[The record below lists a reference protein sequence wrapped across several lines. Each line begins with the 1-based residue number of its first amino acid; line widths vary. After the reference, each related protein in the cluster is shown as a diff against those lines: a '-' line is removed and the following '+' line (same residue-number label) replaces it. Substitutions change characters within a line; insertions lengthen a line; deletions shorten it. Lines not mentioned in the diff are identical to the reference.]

1 MLYPWSGW
9 IFPWIERSRRE
20 MLSVFAKTIRVKAA
34 IVLAAL
40 YMLCILAPSAAFA
53 FSASPGVAHCLIE
66 GHVGIHD
73 HGDKVHVHADGTAH
87 HHDHDGA
94 AAPSGEDEKSRV
106 ASCCSLFSVVALP
119 GEPGLSLGLY
129 NPASIVLPV
138 LADTLSGRGPERIN
152 RPPIA

>member
-1 MLYPWSGW
+1 MVYPRRGW
-9 IFPWIERSRRE
+9 IFLRIERSRGE
-20 MLSVFAKTIRVKAA
+20 MLSVFAKTVRVKAA

-40 YMLCILAPSAAFA
+40 YTLCILAPSAAFA
-53 FSASPGVAHCLIE
+53 FSASPGVAHCLTE

-73 HGDKVHVHADGTAH
+73 HGKAHVHADGSAH
-87 HHDHDGA
+87 HHDGA
-94 AAPSGEDEKSRV
+94 APPSGDDEKSRV

-129 NPASIVLPV
+129 NPASVVLPV
-138 LADTLSGRGPERIN
+138 LADALSGRGPERIN

>member
-1 MLYPWSGW
+1 MFYPWRGW
-9 IFPWIERSRRE
+9 IFPPIEQLRRK
-20 MLSVFAKTIRVKAA
+20 MLSVFAKAIRVKGA

-40 YMLCILAPSAAFA
+40 YTLCILAPSAAFA
-53 FSASPGVAHCLIE
+53 FSASPGVAHCLTE

-73 HGDKVHVHADGTAH
+73 HGGKVHVHADGTAH

-94 AAPSGEDEKSRV
+94 AAPSGDGDNSRV

-119 GEPGLSLGLY
+119 GEPGPSLGLY
-129 NPASIVLPV
+129 SPGSTVLPV
-138 LADTLSGRGPERIN
+138 LADALSGRGPERIN